1 MPNRQTMKAARS
13 SRTEYEDQAGLGAL
27 LAPEPG
33 ENGHCA
39 NLKKAEAP
47 VIGTVAEPAPNVP
60 GTLLQLGELRL
71 MVCCS

>member
-39 NLKKAEAP
+39 NLKQAETPLAAFTALTDRTRVDP
-47 VIGTVAEPAPNVP
+47 LA
-60 GTLLQLGELRL
+60 
-71 MVCCS
+71 